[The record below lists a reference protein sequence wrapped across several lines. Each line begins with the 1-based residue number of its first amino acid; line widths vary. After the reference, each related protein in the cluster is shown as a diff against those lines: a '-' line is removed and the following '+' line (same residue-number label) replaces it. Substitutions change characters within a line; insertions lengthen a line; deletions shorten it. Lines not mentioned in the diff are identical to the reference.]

1 MKTKNIIIATCSI
14 VVVSLVIIA
23 LLLFKTPKY
32 EVTFST
38 DNEVYETIEVK
49 EDGTIDEPTVPTK
62 EGYKFLG
69 WYYNGEKFDFST
81 KITKNL
87 ELVAK
92 WVKEEATIYTIKFDS
107 NGGNKIESIEVEK
120 NKAVGLLPT
129 PKKDGYNFVGWYI
142 GNKEITSTTVAIKDM
157 NLVAKWEKVEKTTKK
172 TVKPVKT
179 TEKVETTTKKT
190 ETTEKVTTKP
200 VEETTTKKTT
210 TTKPVVTT
218 KKPTTTKITTTKPVE
233 TTTGAQDDVGYDIVK
248 YSDNQ
253 NTLYITKNGK
263 VVSGTCDIL
272 TDTGETVTNVRI
284 GVDGLTQ
291 DDEMISKDTKVYNIK
306 VD

>member
-81 KITKNL
+81 KIT
-87 ELVAK
+87 EDIVLVAK
-92 WVKEEATIYTIKFDS
+92 WAKENAILYTITFNS
-107 NGGNKIESIEVEK
+107 NGGNKIDTLKVEK
-120 NKAVGLLPT
+120 NKAVGNLPI
-129 PKKDGYNFVGWYI
+129 PKKEGYKFVGWFI
-142 GNKEITSTTVAIKDM
+142 GNEEITSTTVAIKDM

-190 ETTEKVTTKP
+190 ETTEK
-200 VEETTTKKTT
+200 TTTKKSTTSTTT
-210 TTKPVVTT
+210 TTKKSTIT
-218 KKPTTTKITTTKPVE
+218 TTTKAPSTTT
-233 TTTGAQDDVGYDIVK
+233 TTQADSKDVIG
-248 YSDNQ
+248 
-253 NTLYITKNGK
+253 YITPKYKDSVEQIVIYLTKNEE
-263 VVSGTCDIL
+263 VVSGTCDIV
-272 TDTGETVTNVRI
+272 TTTGKTVTKHI
-284 GVDGLTQ
+284 GIDGYVTDNSLIK
-291 DDEMISKDTKVYNIK
+291 EIINIK
-306 VD
+306 ID